1 MIVQEMP
8 ADTPPLSFY
17 RWLIEALDEVEKR
30 GLKNT
35 RELSAKLQADAR
47 LRRQLSDER
56 HKTFDRLMG
65 ILPLPPSSEWEDSY
79 LTLALLYELAL
90 YEHLLGDFE
99 YCEQIS
105 REYLFEHLNI
115 RRKNMGD
122 IAAQLRLERLSD
134 ISLIREILDRLN

>member
-1 MIVQEMP
+1 
-8 ADTPPLSFY
+8 
-17 RWLIEALDEVEKR
+17 
-30 GLKNT
+30 
-35 RELSAKLQADAR
+35 
-47 LRRQLSDER
+47 
-56 HKTFDRLMG
+56 MG